1 MEELSFLCITG
12 LWSDS
17 PPVVAAAAAAA
28 AAGSAAPVLVER
40 AAGSRAGSDGYAAA
54 AAAAA
59 RSRLGR
65 LLQTEPKQPSA
76 GRNRMKLRDTHN
88 ECMPNLIHDHR
99 STIDG
104 LHASS
109 FYGI

>member
-54 AAAAA
+54 AAAA

-76 GRNRMKLRDTHN
+76 GRDRMKLRDTHN

-99 STIDG
+99 STTDG

>member
-54 AAAAA
+54 AAAA
-59 RSRLGR
+59 RSGLGR